1 MEKKT
6 KGLTVRLTPAEY
18 DDIKTLA
25 WELHTSSCALIRK
38 TMLNL
43 LADYKKEA
51 QK

>member
-18 DDIKTLA
+18 NDIKILA
-25 WELHTSSCALIRK
+25 WKLHTSSCALIRK

-43 LADYKKEA
+43 VEDYRKET